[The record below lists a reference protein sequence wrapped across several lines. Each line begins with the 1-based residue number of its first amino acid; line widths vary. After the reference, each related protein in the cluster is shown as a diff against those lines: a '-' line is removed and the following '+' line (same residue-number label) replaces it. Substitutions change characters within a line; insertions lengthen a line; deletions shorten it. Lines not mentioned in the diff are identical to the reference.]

1 MEKPNK
7 TVGADG
13 CPGGWA
19 VFAIE
24 GSSYTFEVI
33 RTVEELIQRHG
44 DAHHILI
51 DMPIGLPQSREDV
64 RPDALAR
71 RVLGSRASTV
81 FNCPCR
87 QAVYAQADE
96 ASRVNR
102 EVLGKRLSYQSVS
115 LIPKIRAVDTLL
127 RQHPELAV
135 RLVESHP
142 ELVFAK
148 LSGTPVQEPKRTPEG
163 MARRLDILSG
173 LWAPSYR
180 AFVGI
185 RIPVSKA
192 APDDVV
198 DAMCLAVA
206 GQIALRTGLKTL
218 PDVPML
224 DTCGLPMQMA
234 FAAP

>member
-1 MEKPNK
+1 MEKPIK
-7 TVGADG
+7 TIGADG

-24 GSSYTFEVI
+24 GNSYAFEII
-33 RTVEELIQRHG
+33 RTVEELVQRHG
-44 DAHHILI
+44 GARHILI

-87 QAVYAQADE
+87 QAVYAQPEE
-96 ASRVNR
+96 ASRENK
-102 EVLGKRLSYQSVS
+102 EVLGKRMSYQSVS
-115 LIPKIRAVDTLL
+115 LIPKIRQVDMLL
-127 RQHPELAV
+127 RQHPELASL
-135 RLVESHP
+135 LVESHP

-148 LSGTPVQEPKRTPEG
+148 LSGAPVAESKRTPEG
-163 MARRLDILSG
+163 LSRRLDILSG
-173 LWAPSYR
+173 LWTPAYR
-180 AFVGI
+180 AFVGA
-185 RIPVSKA
+185 RIPASKA
-192 APDDVV
+192 APDDVA

-218 PDVPML
+218 PAVPML
-224 DTCGLPMQMA
+224 DACGLPMQMT
-234 FAAP
+234 FANP